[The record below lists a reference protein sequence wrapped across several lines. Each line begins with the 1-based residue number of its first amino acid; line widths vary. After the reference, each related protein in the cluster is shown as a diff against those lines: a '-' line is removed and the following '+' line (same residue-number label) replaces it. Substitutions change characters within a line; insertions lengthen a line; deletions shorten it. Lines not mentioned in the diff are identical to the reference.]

1 MTIRRLS
8 ILAVFGAIQ
17 AAALLGARRASA
29 DIPLV
34 QYDGWH
40 LSNDGRVGL
49 FISVAEGNGLPPEEP
64 DIPFG
69 GTEDTSTSTNDIHST
84 RLRDGFLMSILGF
97 TATKEISQDF
107 KVTARVGVWMNASGS
122 RTQNVAGEVDPRELY
137 AKIEGR
143 WGSLLAGSDLEIFGR
158 GGILADLRI
167 AHEYGLGYP
176 CDIRD
181 ASGAACGMSGFG
193 EPFPGWNP
201 GFVYAT
207 PNLGGFQLS
216 LGVYDPA
223 TIDNAQLDRAPL
235 PRFDG
240 ELKYDYKD
248 AIRVF
253 ASGFWQ
259 VLEGTVQN
267 TMTGN
272 GEKDLHDNGWGAQAG
287 AMVSLG
293 PVMLGGAAY
302 TGSGF
307 SPLSALDESQL
318 SADSGSPAQLPRC
331 IRAGGRPDR
340 SREDEDRGRR
350 RALSPR
356 QGQERRPGRHGRH
369 GRSHE
374 PPVDRTEPG
383 IHDRRLPDDG
393 TRALRARILSRPV
406 DLVSSRGG
414 QSDRRDEDHRRA
426 DPQAGP
432 ELHQRRHDGR
442 LVRREP
448 AGRERTPG

>member
-1 MTIRRLS
+1 MTIRSLS

-318 SADSGSPAQLPRC
+318 SADSAGVLRNSRGAFGLAAVLIDPARMK
-331 IRAGGRPDR
+331 IAGGAGLFHLDKDKNDVPGVMDATGAPTNPQLI
-340 SREDEDRGRR
+340 EQNLGFTIGAYQTTGPVHFALEYF
-350 RALSPR
+350 RAQSTWYPLGVASPTDATKTIGVLTPK
-356 QGQERRPGRHGRH
+356 Q
-369 GRSHE
+369 
-374 PPVDRTEPG
+374 
-383 IHDRRLPDDG
+383 
-393 TRALRARILSRPV
+393 
-406 DLVSSRGG
+406 DLNFIN
-414 QSDRRDEDHRRA
+414 
-426 DPQAGP
+426 AGMT
-432 ELHQRRHDGR
+432 
-442 LVRREP
+442 VVW
-448 AGRERTPG
+448 